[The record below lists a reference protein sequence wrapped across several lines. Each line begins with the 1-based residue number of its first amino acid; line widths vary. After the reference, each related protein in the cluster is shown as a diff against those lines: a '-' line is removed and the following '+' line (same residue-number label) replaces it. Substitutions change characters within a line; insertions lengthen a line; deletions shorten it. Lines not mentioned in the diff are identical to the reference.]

1 MTPNGFT
8 LAAPKDRGM
17 LDVVGFGTRV
27 PAIISDFVRAA
38 LCLHVC
44 LPVQG

>member
-17 LDVVGFGTRV
+17 LDVVGFGTSV

-38 LCLHVC
+38 
-44 LPVQG
+44 